1 MSAIGKTKLD
11 DNEDIS
17 ALLGQ
22 QMKTDKPAE
31 KMIENISEPEQTKA
45 VSKDNDKLKHNR
57 SAKFTDSEAEQL
69 DKIMLALGTDKVSK
83 ALRWCLQ
90 KIWETQGEEIEKIAA
105 EKKRIGS
112 L

>member
-17 ALLGQ
+17 VLLGQ
-22 QMKTDKPAE
+22 PVKREQTAGKNAENTPESKKAEAE
-31 KMIENISEPEQTKA
+31 KG
-45 VSKDNDKLKHNR
+45 DNDKLKHNR
-57 SAKFTDSEAEQL
+57 SAKFTDSEVEQL

-83 ALRWCLQ
+83 ALRWCLH
-90 KIWETQGEEIEKIAA
+90 KVWETQGEEIEKIAQ
-105 EKKRIGS
+105 EKKKIGS